1 MTDKYST
8 VKFKTDR
15 IVCLD
20 SPRERLAPVG
30 FPDHGSESR
39 QRLHQRE
46 NLHLFA
52 EVIDTILISS
62 RCWVRPLA
70 IARSNPESFRLEFL
84 HDLRDT
90 AQLILPT
97 DLFRDALDTEI
108 LPLISELFDPARDS
122 TLSLNA
128 QKALHQFIAD
138 LYRSDVV

>member
-1 MTDKYST
+1 MTDRYST

-20 SPRERLAPVG
+20 SPRE
-30 FPDHGSESR
+30 
-39 QRLHQRE
+39 RLHQRE

-70 IARSNPESFRLEFL
+70 IARSNPENFRLEFL

-122 TLSLNA
+122 TRSLNA

-138 LYRSDVV
+138 LYRSD